1 MESISHRRLP
11 AAPWPVREAGPASAT
26 SDAPAARLRFA
37 STRGALLL
45 LLTSLAAASGLA
57 ASRSQTGPGRN
68 APPLFDGYRSEGY
81 PAISTPSK
89 TITMAFVHSG
99 TVDRVPVVE
108 SQTVAPGDM
117 IAQLD
122 DRVQRMTVQAQRLSA
137 EDTSAVE
144 AARKRADLAHL
155 DLENVKELAAQ
166 DAAAPRELSRAEAE
180 AALRD
185 IEVRAAS
192 REHEQARLIHDREAV
207 SLGQMTLRS
216 PIHGI
221 VARLTVEAGETIEAL
236 QPVAHIVSI
245 DPLWMDVAVPVRLGM
260 LVEPGSVAVIRWRDV
275 PGGVPTEGRAIW
287 VSAVADASSS
297 TLIVRLEVDNPER
310 LPAGLHALVQFP
322 EADEALRRTAP

>member
-1 MESISHRRLP
+1 MESINHRP
-11 AAPWPVREAGPASAT
+11 PPAPSAPAWEAAPARARRDVPGARFTFATVRGV
-26 SDAPAARLRFA
+26 
-37 STRGALLL
+37 LLL
-45 LLTSLAAASGLA
+45 LLATLVAGTGVA
-57 ASRSQTGPGRN
+57 ASRSQAGAGRT
-68 APPLFDGYRSEGY
+68 APPLFDGYRAEGY
-81 PAISTPSK
+81 PAISTPSQ
-89 TITMAFVHSG
+89 TITMGFVHSG
-99 TVDRVPVVE
+99 TIDRVPVVE
-108 SQTVAPGDM
+108 SQTVAPGDV

-122 DRVQRMTVQAQRLSA
+122 DRVQRLTVQAQRLSA
-137 EDTSAVE
+137 EDMSAVE
-144 AARKRADLAHL
+144 SARKRAELARL
-155 DLENVKELAAQ
+155 DLESIREMAAQ
-166 DAAAPRELSRAEAE
+166 DAAAPREVSRAEVE

-192 REHEQARLIHDREAV
+192 REHEQSRIIHDREAA
-207 SLGQMTLRS
+207 SLAQMTLRS

-221 VARLTVEAGETIEAL
+221 VARVTVEAGETIEAL

-297 TLIVRLEVDNPER
+297 TLVVRIEVDNAER

-322 EADEALRRTAP
+322 EADEALRRSAP